1 MLRYASIWDRGIQ
14 IDVYLRLDQH
24 WYSYFGLYS
33 YLCLSSTVR
42 VDWSESNQ
50 IVIGVMQRK
59 HWYSC
64 SETSLQ
70 SEPAYNFSL
79 TYILGRMKTLVIR
92 SNWMYLGKSIQW
104 YGQQILPCL
113 LIVAKVPFPGKMA
126 GKGKMCKRME
136 ALACPHCPGSD
147 SMEGKDKMWRRME
160 TMACPRSDSDQNLN
174 PLPLAQ

>member
-1 MLRYASIWDRGIQ
+1 MLRYASIWDHGIQ
-14 IDVYLRLDQH
+14 IGDYLRLDH
-24 WYSYFGLYS
+24 WYSYFDWYS

-92 SNWMYLGKSIQW
+92 SNWMYLDMGNKYSLAFQLLPRCLSQGKWQAKAKCAKEWKHWHVHIVQVLIAWKAKTKCEEEWKQW
-104 YGQQILPCL
+104 PVQV
-113 LIVAKVPFPGKMA
+113 LIAI
-126 GKGKMCKRME
+126 RI
-136 ALACPHCPGSD
+136 
-147 SMEGKDKMWRRME
+147 
-160 TMACPRSDSDQNLN
+160 
-174 PLPLAQ
+174 